1 MSKKR
6 ERRERVKKIFADKP
20 LGESKPY
27 SKKSAATLISIISVV
42 VCVLTVAGFIFLRT
56 YFSDTDVIKAW
67 IDQNYVLG
75 FIVMVLLCALQVVIA
90 LIPGELL
97 EIAAGYTFG
106 SWGGTLV
113 CIIGIMLGSIIA
125 ILLSRKFG
133 RRLVESLYPRE
144 KIDALPILN
153 DPKKRNAMTFLLFL
167 IPGTPKDFLTYVI
180 GMTEMSIPA
189 YIALTMFSRLP
200 SIIMSTMGGSALGS
214 NSLKSAAIIFIIA
227 GVVSCIGYFAYHM
240 IQENHKSKIE
250 KLKQTQKNNN
260 DCEGEK

>member
-1 MSKKR
+1 MSKKQD
-6 ERRERVKKIFADKP
+6 RREKLKKIFADKP
-20 LGESKPY
+20 LGETKHY
-27 SKKSAATLISIISVV
+27 SKKSAAALLSIISVSM
-42 VCVLTVAGFIFLRT
+42 CVLTVACVVFLRT
-56 YFSDTDVIKAW
+56 YFSDTDVIKEW

-90 LIPGELL
+90 LVPGELL
-97 EIAAGYTFG
+97 EIAAGYAFG
-106 SWGGTLV
+106 SWVGTLV

-153 DPKKRNAMTFLLFL
+153 DPKKRNVMTFLLFL
-167 IPGTPKDFLTYVI
+167 IPGTPKDFFTYVI

-200 SIIMSTMGGSALGS
+200 SIIMSTMGGSALGN
-214 NSLKSAAIIFIIA
+214 NSLRSAAIIFTAA
-227 GVVSCIGYFAYHM
+227 GIVSCIGYFIYRK
-240 IQENHKSKIE
+240 IQDDHKKR
-250 KLKQTQKNNN
+250 
-260 DCEGEK
+260 